1 MPIRS
6 DNPIGR
12 TPIVKVGQGRAL
24 RRWMESCALSL
35 AVELSLIEL
44 LMIFRL
50 ISQAPHEPTNQRS
63 MVMFLPLLDPWGI
76 AYLACKKV
84 GEIKRKEGMEGEG
97 GKLRHAAIHT
107 RSNRLLQGELPF
119 PDIALRENGRISS
132 NRGLF
137 SHLLGMNDGRNGPN
151 LILLATVQRG
161 AKKFSHV

>member
-24 RRWMESCALSL
+24 RRWMESCAL
-35 AVELSLIEL
+35 
-44 LMIFRL
+44 FRPRTFPNRVTDDFS
-50 ISQAPHEPTNQRS
+50 IDFIGAARTNQRS
-63 MVMFLPLLDPWGI
+63 MVMFLPLPARSVGNCVSGLQ
-76 AYLACKKV
+76 KKV

-107 RSNRLLQGELPF
+107 RRSNRLLQGELPF
-119 PDIALRENGRISS
+119 PDIALRGHHGRISS

-137 SHLLGMNDGRNGPN
+137 SHLSGMKDGRNGPN
-151 LILLATVQRG
+151 LIFTLL
-161 AKKFSHV
+161 